1 MSKDP
6 SFLLY
11 SSDFLIGCSDLN
23 MEERGQYITL
33 LCLQHQKGHLNRRTI
48 DVAIGTTRNRETGE
62 IISLVSD
69 YVLEKFSI
77 DENGCYYNKRL
88 EEETIK
94 RRNFVESRKANLS
107 KPKNKQHMSSH
118 MEQHMENHKE
128 VHMEN
133 ENVNV
138 NENENINDNVNDN
151 TNEIVDKVIEYFNQ
165 KCKTRYRKNTRD
177 IRKLIIARI
186 NEGYTFEDFKTV
198 IDKKYREWKGT
209 EFEKYLRPSTLFGT
223 KFQQY
228 LNQIEKKQ
236 STYGD
241 AEDCFE
247 MAWQKT
253 LEEYEE
259 EE

>member
-11 SSDFLIGCSDLN
+11 SSDFLIGCSDLT

-48 DVAIGTTRNRETGE
+48 DVAIGTTRNKETGE

-69 YVLEKFSI
+69 YVLEKFSV

-94 RRNFVESRKANLS
+94 RHNFVESRRANLS
-107 KPKNKQHMSSH
+107 KSKKKQHMSSH
-118 MEQHMENHKE
+118 MEQHMEA
-128 VHMEN
+128 HMEN

-138 NENENINDNVNDN
+138 NENINDNA
-151 TNEIVDKVIEYFNQ
+151 NEIVDKVIDYFNE
-165 KCKTRYRKNTRD
+165 KCKTKYRKNTSD
-177 IRKLIIARI
+177 IRKLITARI
-186 NEGYTFEDFKTV
+186 KEGYTFDDFKIV

-209 EFEKYLRPSTLFGT
+209 EMEKYLRPSTLFGT

-228 LNQIEKKQ
+228 LNQIEKRRP
-236 STYGD
+236 SYGD
-241 AEDCFE
+241 ADEMFE
-247 MAWQKT
+247 LACSWYDD
-253 LEEYEE
+253 E
-259 EE
+259 

>member
-23 MEERGQYITL
+23 FEERGQYITL

-94 RRNFVESRKANLS
+94 RRNFVESRKSNLS
-107 KPKNKQHMSSH
+107 KSKNKQHMSSH

-133 ENVNV
+133 ENVN
-138 NENENINDNVNDN
+138 INDNVNDN
-151 TNEIVDKVIEYFNQ
+151 VNDNANEIVDEVIEYFNQ

-177 IRKLIIARI
+177 VRKLIIARI

-228 LNQIEKKQ
+228 LNQIEKRRP
-236 STYGD
+236 SYGD
-241 AEDCFE
+241 ADEMFE
-247 MAWQKT
+247 MACSW
-253 LEEYEE
+253 YDEE
-259 EE
+259 E